1 MPPVTTAIRFVILSI
16 LDINVCESR
25 EFPMAVLHLL
35 PPALPQC
42 VAASGATEGNGLGF
56 AQIARVFVDF

>member
-1 MPPVTTAIRFVILSI
+1 MAPVTTASRLVILFI
-16 LDINVCESR
+16 LDINVCKSR

-42 VAASGATEGNGLGF
+42 AASGATEGNGLGI
-56 AQIARVFVDF
+56 AQIARVFVGF